1 MTFEVANGTRLAFGR
16 PSVSVGIT
24 GDGRGGMMVNLD
36 EYRQQSHQTWD
47 EVASGWEK
55 RREWLMR
62 VTAPA
67 NDWLANKL
75 APEPGQTILD
85 LAAGTGDLGL
95 MIAERVGDEGRVI
108 SADFAEHMVEVA
120 RRNGEGRGLSNVEYR
135 VMDAE
140 RMDLGDDSMDGVT
153 CRWGYML
160 MADPATALKE
170 TRRVL
175 RDGGRLA
182 FAVWAGPDRNPWA
195 AIPGMTLVQRGH
207 MPPPEPGAPG
217 IFGLADP
224 DRIHELVTS
233 TGFGEPELEEIAF
246 EFRYADD
253 DDFWDALVRLAGPL
267 AKLVN
272 ALPDDERQA
281 THDAILENVEEYR
294 EEDGSYSCPAVT
306 WGGLAA

>member
-1 MTFEVANGTRLAFGR
+1 
-16 PSVSVGIT
+16 
-24 GDGRGGMMVNLD
+24 MMVNLD

-67 NDWLANKL
+67 NDWLAEKL

-95 MIAERVGDEGRVI
+95 MIAERVGDEGRVM

-140 RMDLGDDSMDGVT
+140 RMDLGDNSVDGVT

-160 MADPATALKE
+160 MADPVTALQE

-182 FAVWAGPDRNPWA
+182 FAVWADPDRNPWA

-267 AKLVN
+267 AKVVN

-281 THDAILENVEEYR
+281 THDAILRNVEEYR
-294 EEDGSYSCPAVT
+294 KEDGSYSCPAVT